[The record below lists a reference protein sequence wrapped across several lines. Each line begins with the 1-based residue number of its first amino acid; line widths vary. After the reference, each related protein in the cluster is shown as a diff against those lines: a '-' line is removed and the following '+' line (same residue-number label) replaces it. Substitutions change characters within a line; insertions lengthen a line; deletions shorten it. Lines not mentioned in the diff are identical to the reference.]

1 MAEPERGVPYDFFI
15 PLLDFGTGEFV
26 DNPTIVAGDFKVSK
40 DGGIFANL
48 NTLPVAAPSGSSS
61 IKVNL
66 SAGEMTADK
75 IVVEAVDQTIP
86 IPEWRDVFTFID
98 CPTIIPIPES
108 VAKILDILEGDH
120 IERSNRV
127 IINKKNTTTAVL
139 DKKIF
144 GSLLKSNVVIR
155 TTEQP

>member
-1 MAEPERGVPYDFFI
+1 MAEPERGVAYDFFI

-26 DNPTIVAGDFKVSK
+26 DDPTIVTGDFKVSK
-40 DGGIFANL
+40 DGGAFVDLI
-48 NTLPVAAPSGSSS
+48 TLPAATPALSSS
-61 IKVNL
+61 VKVNL
-66 SAGEMTADK
+66 SALEMTANK

-86 IPEWRDVFTFID
+86 IPQWRDVFTFID
-98 CPTIIPIPES
+98 CPAPTPGGIS
-108 VAKILDILEGDH
+108 KILDILEGDH
-120 IERSNRV
+120 IERFDRV